1 MKQWRVDK
9 VFSNILGYKIFNKSK
24 EKLIEFV
31 FARKKICIISGN
43 PEVLLNGMNNKNL
56 YDTFNSD
63 DFIIIPDGV
72 GTVVSAKIAGQPVQ
86 EKIAG
91 IEVMDELLRISN
103 EKGYRVY
110 LLGASEDVIQ
120 RCKSNIINK
129 YKNIDICGCRNGYF
143 KNDEM
148 NEIVEEIKVS
158 RADILFVA
166 LGSPKQENFIIENM
180 QQLPCRIY
188 MPVGGS
194 FDIFAGK
201 LNRAPKIMLKLG
213 LEWLY
218 RVWKEPFRIKRLGKI
233 PKFILIVFF
242 NRIGLVRKTLVK

>member
-9 VFSNILGYKIFNKSK
+9 VFSNILGYKIFNQSK
-24 EKLIEFV
+24 NKLIELV
-31 FARKKICIISGN
+31 FSNKKICIISGN
-43 PEVLLNGMNNKNL
+43 PEVLLNGMSNKIL
-56 YDTFNSD
+56 YDRFNSD

-72 GTVVSAKIAGQPVQ
+72 GTVISAKIAGQPVR

-91 IEVMDELLRISN
+91 IEVMDELLRVSN
-103 EKGYRVY
+103 ERGYKVY
-110 LLGASEDVIQ
+110 LLGASEDIIQ
-120 RCKSNIINK
+120 RCKNNISKKYNNIN
-129 YKNIDICGCRNGYF
+129 ICGCRNGYF
-143 KNDEM
+143 KDDSI
-148 NEIVEEIKVS
+148 NEIVEDIKVS
-158 RADILFVA
+158 KADILFVA

-180 QQLPCRIY
+180 EQLPCSIY

-233 PKFILIVFF
+233 PKFIFIVFL
-242 NRIGLVRKTLVK
+242 NRVGLHRKA

>member
-1 MKQWRVDK
+1 M
-9 VFSNILGYKIFNKSK
+9 FSNILGYKVFNQSK
-24 EKLIEFV
+24 NKLIELV
-31 FARKKICIISGN
+31 FAKKKICIISGN
-43 PEVLLNGMNNKNL
+43 PEVLLNGMSNKDL
-56 YDTFNSD
+56 FDRFNSD

-91 IEVMDELLRISN
+91 IEVMDELLNLSN
-103 EKGYRVY
+103 EKGYKVY
-110 LLGASEDVIQ
+110 LLGASEDIIQ

-143 KNDEM
+143 KVDEM
-148 NEIVEEIKVS
+148 NEIVEDIKVS
-158 RADILFVA
+158 KANILFVA

-180 QQLPCRIY
+180 SQLPCNIY

-194 FDIFAGK
+194 FDVFAGK
-201 LNRAPKIMLKLG
+201 VNRAPKIMIKLG

-233 PKFILIVFF
+233 PKFIFIVFL
-242 NRIGLVRKTLVK
+242 NRIGLFKKAESK